1 MNKFIIG
8 EVKDVYIANDY
19 IKFSLTVSMIAY
31 VFEKNNRMSLQ
42 IKMISLVDGKMLDIV
57 KMQLNFLL

>member
-1 MNKFIIG
+1 MF
-8 EVKDVYIANDY
+8 IANDY

-31 VFEKNNRMSLQ
+31 VFEINNRMSLQ
-42 IKMISLVDGKMLDIV
+42 IKMISLVDGKTLDIV

>member
-1 MNKFIIG
+1 MF
-8 EVKDVYIANDY
+8 IANDY

-42 IKMISLVDGKMLDIV
+42 IKMISLVDVEMLDIV

>member
-1 MNKFIIG
+1 MF
-8 EVKDVYIANDY
+8 IANDY

-42 IKMISLVDGKMLDIV
+42 IKMIDVEMLDIV